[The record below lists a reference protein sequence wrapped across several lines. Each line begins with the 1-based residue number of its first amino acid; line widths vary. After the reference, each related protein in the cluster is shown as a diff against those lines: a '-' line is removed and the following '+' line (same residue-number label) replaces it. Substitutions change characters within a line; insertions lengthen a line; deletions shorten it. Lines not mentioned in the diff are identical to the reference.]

1 MKESYKA
8 KLLINNKP
16 AELNPFVDEFLAQIS
31 IGIAASLKG
40 VDYIRSVEIH
50 HEHDDVTIAVNG
62 EDISLTPFP
71 VQIIRNTLR
80 GLVSALKG
88 GDNIKSLHVSIESK

>member
-1 MKESYKA
+1 MKEKYKA
-8 KLLINNKP
+8 KLLINNNP
-16 AELNPFVDEFLAQIS
+16 TELNPFVEEYLARIS

-50 HEHDDVTIAVNG
+50 HEHEDVTIAVNG
-62 EDISLTPFP
+62 EDVSLTPFP
-71 VQIIRNTLR
+71 VKIISDTLR

-88 GDNIKSLHVSIESK
+88 ADDIKSLHVSVEAK

>member
-8 KLLINNKP
+8 KLLINKKP
-16 AELNPFVDEFLAQIS
+16 AELNPFVDEFLARVS
-31 IGIAASLKG
+31 IGMAASLKG

-71 VQIIRNTLR
+71 VQIISNTLR

-88 GDNIKSLHVSIESK
+88 GADIKSLHVSVESR